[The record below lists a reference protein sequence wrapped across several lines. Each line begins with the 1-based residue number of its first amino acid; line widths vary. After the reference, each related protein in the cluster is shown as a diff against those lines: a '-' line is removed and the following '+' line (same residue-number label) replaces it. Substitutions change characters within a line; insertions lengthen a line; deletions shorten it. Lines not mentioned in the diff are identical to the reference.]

1 MTKLMDIPS
10 QIALGRS
17 DPEKYEELLRTDR
30 DSMWSGEQEWAYLGG
45 DIDRNGNL
53 TTAFTEAEGMYE
65 ISRWELKSPG
75 NWILRIRKN
84 KVARV
89 KELDNGSYEWSIRY
103 GDHKVAGTEK
113 SLNKARYLARIC
125 LDTIDKVDKRF

>member
-1 MTKLMDIPS
+1 MTKLMDIPT

-17 DPEKYEELLRTDR
+17 DPDKYKRLIESDR
-30 DSMWSGEQEWAYLGG
+30 DSMWSIDQEYAYLGG

-53 TTAFTEAEGMYE
+53 TTDFMESKGMYE

-84 KVARV
+84 QVAKV
-89 KELDNGSYEWSIRY
+89 KELNNGSYEWSIRY
-103 GDHKVAGTEK
+103 RDHKVTGTEK
-113 SLNKARYLARIC
+113 SLNKARYLARVC
-125 LDTIDKVDKRF
+125 LDTIDKVDERF

>member
-1 MTKLMDIPS
+1 MSKLMDIPT

-17 DPEKYEELLRTDR
+17 DPDKYKKLIESNRE
-30 DSMWSGEQEWAYLGG
+30 SMWSSNQEYAYLSG

-53 TTAFTEAEGMYE
+53 TTAFMESEGMYE

-103 GDHKVAGTEK
+103 GDHKVKGTEK

-125 LDTIDKVDKRF
+125 LDTIDKVDERF